1 MPKTRGLLLM
11 EFLLL
16 AAVAH
21 SEICTDL
28 NRSYPEPSR
37 PGSCGARPP
46 PPTRWRAGGIPTGR
60 ASRSGTTTHTGPA
73 ETPWGDTATDSYHK
87 YATDVQLGAD
97 MGMTAYRFSI
107 SWPRL
112 LPDGTLAGGINQA
125 GVDYYNKLI
134 DELIAHKM
142 EPLVTMYHWDLPQ
155 ALQTKYGGWTNESM
169 VDYFNDYATLCFQ
182 KFGDRVKRWA
192 TFNEPWSFIVPGYGL
207 GVSPPQM
214 LFGMRRRQ
222 YEVAHVVIKAH
233 ARAWHTYNDTF
244 RAQQGGQVGIVLGA
258 PWGQPRNTSDP
269 RDVQAADNFEQF
281 FLGWFANPIYGN
293 GDYPD
298 AMKQMIN
305 GDSTEEPRLPVFSDA
320 EKAYV
325 RGAADFAGLNMYSAY
340 LIYASNHTLPLDF
353 ISAVIP
359 DLKGAKDTE
368 DPTWPHVPFYITETG
383 ISEKEQFPPNMNDTW
398 RQCYYMLYVDEAIRA
413 IKLDGRDVRGFF
425 AWTLMDNIEW
435 GSGHSVRLGLHYTNF
450 SDPNLTRTP
459 RVSAK
464 LYGDIARSGGFPEGA
479 AHRAKNNRHDHH
491 DDPGSYSRH
500 NGIGESSTTSQDV
513 PSSYEADGCH
523 PGRVFRGI
531 QELQKSRRSGDGTV
545 LLHREIIPASSAHAH
560 VNFTGQSL
568 LVKTRQIHTTEFR
581 HPPTSPRND

>member
-1 MPKTRGLLLM
+1 MQFDMDETSGLLFVV
-11 EFLLL
+11 FLLL
-16 AAVAH
+16 AAVTH

-28 NRSYPEPSR
+28 PEDISSQHVRGSSKPMRHSSSYPKEPFISGTVP
-37 PGSCGARPP
+37 PGFLWGTSTA
-46 PPTRWRAGGIPTGR
+46 AYQVEGGWNTDGKGESIWDHY
-60 ASRSGTTTHTGPA
+60 AHRSGR
-73 ETPWGDTATDSYHK
+73 TPWGDTATDSYHK
-87 YATDVQLGAD
+87 YATDVQLGAA

-112 LPDGTLAGGINQA
+112 LPDGTLAGGVNQA

-169 VDYFNDYATLCFQ
+169 VDYFNDYATLCYQ

-214 LFGMRRRQ
+214 HFGMKRRQ

-244 RAQQGGQVGIVLGA
+244 RAQQGGEVGIVLGA

-305 GDSTEEPRLPVFSDA
+305 GDSTEEPRLPVFTEA

-359 DLKGAKDTE
+359 DLRGAKDTE
-368 DPTWPHVPFYITETG
+368 DPTWPHGSSSTFVLSYVVPWNIREQLRYFSEKYSHKVPFYITETG

-479 AHRAKNNRHDHH
+479 AHSKLTQEWWDWCHTMEPYKGTGTRAGWY
-491 DDPGSYSRH
+491 PGLY
-500 NGIGESSTTSQDV
+500 Q
-513 PSSYEADGCH
+513 
-523 PGRVFRGI
+523 
-531 QELQKSRRSGDGTV
+531 
-545 LLHREIIPASSAHAH
+545 
-560 VNFTGQSL
+560 
-568 LVKTRQIHTTEFR
+568 
-581 HPPTSPRND
+581 PP

>member
-1 MPKTRGLLLM
+1 MPEPRVLLFVGSLLITAAVFQLLM
-11 EFLLL
+11 
-16 AAVAH
+16 AAKTH
-21 SEICTDL
+21 SRIGGVLGHTALPEDISIDTREYSQHIQDSP
-28 NRSYPEPSR
+28 NPVRQNSSYPKEPF
-37 PGSCGARPP
+37 
-46 PPTRWRAGGIPTGR
+46 I
-60 ASRSGTTTHTGPA
+60 SGTVPSGFLWGTSTAAYQVEGGWNTSGKGESIWDHWAHQPGR
-73 ETPWGDTATDSYHK
+73 TPLGDTACDSYHK
-87 YATDVQLGAD
+87 YATDVQLGANLA
-97 MGMTAYRFSI
+97 MTAYRFSI

-112 LPDGTLAGGINQA
+112 LPDGTLAGGVNQA

-142 EPLVTMYHWDLPQ
+142 VPFVTMYHWDLPQ
-155 ALQTKYGGWTNESM
+155 ALQTKYGGWTNASM

-214 LFGMRRRQ
+214 LFGMKRRQ

-233 ARAWHTYNDTF
+233 ARAWHTYNDSF
-244 RAQQGGQVGIVLGA
+244 RAQQGGEVGIVLGA
-258 PWGQPRNTSDP
+258 LWGQPRNTSDP

-305 GDSTEEPRLPVFSDA
+305 GDSAADPRLPVFTEA

-325 RGAADFAGLNMYSAY
+325 RGAADFVGLNQYSAV
-340 LIYASNHTLPLDF
+340 LIYASDHTFPLDF
-353 ISAVIP
+353 ISLVMP
-359 DLKGAKDTE
+359 DLKGVKDTS
-368 DPTWPHVPFYITETG
+368 DPTWPHASYVVPWNIREQLRYFSEKYSHKVPFYITETG

-398 RQCYYMLYVDEAIRA
+398 RQCFYMLYVDEAIRA

-459 RVSAK
+459 KASAK
-464 LYGDIARSGGFPEGA
+464 LYRDIATSGGFPEGA
-479 AHRAKNNRHDHH
+479 PHTKHTQDWWDWCHTNAPYNNNTETGAGH
-491 DDPGSYSRH
+491 Y
-500 NGIGESSTTSQDV
+500 
-513 PSSYEADGCH
+513 
-523 PGRVFRGI
+523 RGP
-531 QELQKSRRSGDGTV
+531 
-545 LLHREIIPASSAHAH
+545 H
-560 VNFTGQSL
+560 
-568 LVKTRQIHTTEFR
+568 
-581 HPPTSPRND
+581 